1 MTTPPQPPNGD
12 DNLYGGPPPPSQDP
26 YGSTPYPGGGQ
37 PPQNPY
43 GSAPYPGGQPEGQKT
58 DGVSIAAFVTGILCC
73 APVGVI
79 LGFIGLRRTKD
90 GQRKGRWAAVTGLI
104 LGSLGIL
111 AWIGATVFIVF
122 IVNNVVTP
130 DNAEVGQC
138 ISIDEDNGEV
148 SMLKKECDEK
158 HDGEI
163 VAVEELDSDTAS
175 TAEDLQVAYCNEI
188 IDEADLTTILGRD
201 DIELQ
206 AVFEDPDNVED
217 GDHIVCYVEATSGD
231 LDEKVLD

>member
-1 MTTPPQPPNGD
+1 VTTPPNPPNGD
-12 DNLYGGPPPPSQDP
+12 DNLYGGPPPPAQDP
-26 YGSTPYPGGGQ
+26 YGSAPYSGGGQ

-43 GSAPYPGGQPEGQKT
+43 GSSYPGGGQPEGQKT
-58 DGVSIAAFVTGILCC
+58 DGVSIAAFVTGLLCC
-73 APVGVI
+73 APVGLI
-79 LGFIGLRRTKD
+79 LGFVGLRRTKD

-104 LGSLGIL
+104 LGSLGVL
-111 AWIGATVFIVF
+111 AWIGAAIFIVF

-138 ISIDEDNGEV
+138 IGIDEEDGEV
-148 SMLKKECDEK
+148 TMMKKECGEK

-188 IDEADLTTILGRD
+188 IEEGDLTTILDRD
-201 DIELQ
+201 DLELQ
-206 AVFEDPDNVED
+206 AVFEDPNNVED
-217 GDHIVCYVEATSGD
+217 GDHIVCYVEATKGD